1 MYGGREGGEDEIEH
15 SNVVALSLIKITMM
29 IMVMTILMIMMIMMI
44 IIMIMIIKTTAFQR
58 GRTLP
63 DQNHNVC
70 NDNQEDDHD
79 EDHNEDHPGD
89 HDHHLE

>member
-1 MYGGREGGEDEIEH
+1 M
-15 SNVVALSLIKITMM
+15 TMM
-29 IMVMTILMIMMIMMI
+29 MMI
-44 IIMIMIIKTTAFQR
+44 IITTAFQR

-70 NDNQEDDHD
+70 NDNKDDDHD

-89 HDHHLE
+89 PDHHLE